1 MCGGGGSVLNEL
13 DPVGRIG
20 TERTGGK
27 YDPYNLYGHKADPN
41 AGANAAA
48 AAAEQQRQDEI
59 NATVSKINDLFSS
72 PALQQQYKQYGT
84 DTFNL
89 LKNNLD
95 QQATNENR
103 SLKFNLSRSG
113 NIGGSE
119 DVRQHG
125 LLQKDYN
132 AGLLNDST
140 QAQGAVAG
148 LESADNATKNALD
161 NMALNGLS
169 ATDATTQALEA
180 QQQHEEQ
187 AKAGIVP
194 QTADSLFGDLA
205 SIYANKQA
213 GAGAAAAN
221 AAGVGA
227 GAPLGSN
234 FSMPSMGPSIAM
246 DDNFNIYDPNA
257 NPSGG

>member
-1 MCGGGGSVLNEL
+1 MCGNVTGSSGLW
-13 DPVGRIG
+13 G
-20 TERTGGK
+20 
-27 YDPYNLYGHKADPN
+27 KADPTSSFI
-41 AGANAAA
+41 AKRTGYDPAHLFTDAPDPNAAA
-48 AAAEQQRQDEI
+48 EAAAKAEAARQAEI
-59 NATVSKINDLFSS
+59 NATIGKINDLFSS
-72 PALQQQYKQYGT
+72 PALQQQYTKYGQ

-95 QQATNENR
+95 TQTANEGR
-103 SLKFNLSRSG
+103 TLKFNLSRSG
-113 NIGGSE
+113 NVGGSE

-132 AGLLNDST
+132 AGLLSDST
-140 QAQGAVAG
+140 QSQGAVAG

-161 NMALNGLS
+161 SMALNGLS
-169 ATDATTQALEA
+169 ATDATTQALAA
-180 QQQHEEQ
+180 QQEHEAQ
-187 AKAGIVP
+187 AKAGIMP

-213 GAGAAAAN
+213 GAGASAAN
-221 AAGVGA
+221 AAGSG
-227 GAPLGSN
+227 GQDLGSN
-234 FSMPSMGPSIAM
+234 FLMPAQQPTIAM